1 MLQARATQMFVAI
14 AGVSSLVE
22 LARQNKKGARPIV
35 DVVARLVAAH
45 AKQMLAVIAGVSS
58 PVELALQNKHVA
70 KPIEDVLAR
79 VLALSAARHDA
90 CRTSFFKQ
98 LYRARRRAG

>member
-1 MLQARATQMFVAI
+1 MFT
-14 AGVSSLVE
+14 
-22 LARQNKKGARPIV
+22 
-35 DVVARLVAAH
+35 
-45 AKQMLAVIAGVSS
+45 VIAGVSS
-58 PVELALQNKHVA
+58 PVELARQNKNIAKPIDDVLARLVAAHVKQMLVVIAGVSSPVELARQNKHVA

-90 CRTSFFKQ
+90 CRTSFFGQ